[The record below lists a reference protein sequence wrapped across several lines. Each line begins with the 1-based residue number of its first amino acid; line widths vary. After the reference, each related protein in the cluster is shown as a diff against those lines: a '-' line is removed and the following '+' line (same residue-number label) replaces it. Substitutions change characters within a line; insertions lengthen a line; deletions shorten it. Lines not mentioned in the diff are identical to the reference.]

1 MSEVVGSTPS
11 FIRNGRPSDSLSRSS
26 FSLMICA
33 APFSKNAR
41 ASSGC
46 MFNHRI
52 THPARALLVFI
63 QQLAHLLDRER
74 RILPV
79 ERFLTFA
86 LVQERAVFCIRA
98 NGNFLVRLRSIAY
111 AAGSLICIARLRIS
125 HCLLRRS
132 VERAASAVERLRII
146 LLCGEMSCS

>member
-33 APFSKNAR
+33 APFFKNAS
-41 ASSGC
+41 ASTGC

-52 THPARALLVFI
+52 AHPARALLVFI

-79 ERFLTFA
+79 ERLLTLA
-86 LVQERAVFCIRA
+86 LIQKRAVPSVRA
-98 NGNFLVRLRSIAY
+98 GGNFLISLRRIAS
-111 AAGSLICIARLRIS
+111 AARSLICVGRLRIS

-132 VERAASAVERLRII
+132 VERAASTVERLRIE
-146 LLCGEMSCS
+146 LAR

>member
-46 MFNHRI
+46 MINHRI
-52 THPARALLVFI
+52 AHGARALLVFI

-74 RILPV
+74 RILPIK
-79 ERFLTFA
+79 RLLTFTLLKEGPVLRVRMA
-86 LVQERAVFCIRA
+86 GDLF
-98 NGNFLVRLRSIAY
+98 VRLSGIA
-111 AAGSLICIARLRIS
+111 GTARGPSWISRTRIS
-125 HCLLRRS
+125 DRLL
-132 VERAASAVERLRII
+132 
-146 LLCGEMSCS
+146 